1 MGHPAEG
8 SFDLS
13 KCDSVETAV
22 IEIITR
28 HPMRQE
34 ELERTLAWV
43 PDQIAT
49 VLASL
54 SANDQVQIVERLGTK
69 FWSVAPSHYPDEL
82 HSLTA
87 KPKTYEP

>member
-1 MGHPAEG
+1 
-8 SFDLS
+8 
-13 KCDSVETAV
+13 VETAV

-34 ELERTLAWV
+34 ELERTLAAWV
-43 PDQIAT
+43 PDQVST

-54 SANDQVQIVERLGTK
+54 SANDKVQIVERLGTK
-69 FWSVAPSHYPDEL
+69 FWSVTPSHYPDES

-87 KPKTYEP
+87 KPKTYKP